1 MLFAI
6 CYCIGW
12 FISFLFYPVKV
23 IGKKNLPKKK
33 GYILACNHF
42 SNLDVVMLDTKL
54 HKKIRF
60 LAKKELFKKKFNA
73 FVLKK
78 FGGIPVDR
86 ENPGIA
92 SFKQVITL
100 LHKDKIVGIFPE
112 GTRNKDKSSE
122 DLGQIKT
129 GTITFASKAEVQI
142 VPAIIYKRFKIWH
155 KNYIIIGQ
163 PLDIV
168 AQDPKRL
175 TKEEIEINAGRL
187 TNAMNQL
194 RKDMDQKM
202 LAKANKR
209 KKKNEDK

>member
-6 CYCIGW
+6 CYFIGW
-12 FISFLFYPVKV
+12 LITFLFYPVKV
-23 IGKKNLPKKK
+23 IGKKNLPKKQ

-78 FGGIPVDR
+78 FGGIPIDR
-86 ENPGIA
+86 QNPGVA
-92 SFKQVITL
+92 SFKQVITV

-112 GTRNKDKSSE
+112 GTRNKDKSSD

-129 GTITFASKAEVQI
+129 GAITFASKAGVQI

-155 KNYIIIGQ
+155 KNYIVIGQ

-168 AQDPKRL
+168 GVDTKRL
-175 TKEEIEINAGRL
+175 TKEEIEINTNRL
-187 TNAMNQL
+187 TDAMNKL
-194 RKDMDQKM
+194 RKDMDDKM
-202 LAKANKR
+202 AAKKTKR
-209 KKKNEDK
+209 KNENEK